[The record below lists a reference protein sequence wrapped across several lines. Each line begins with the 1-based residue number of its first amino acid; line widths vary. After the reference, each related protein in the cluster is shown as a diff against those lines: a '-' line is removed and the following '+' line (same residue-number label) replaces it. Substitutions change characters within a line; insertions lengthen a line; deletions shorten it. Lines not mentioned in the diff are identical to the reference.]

1 MKVKKS
7 FYPSFFYPNPHTLM
21 TDRRTFLAATSAA
34 AVSAATHAFAAGGE
48 GDIKIAL
55 IGCGGRGTGACS
67 QALSAGSTVKLVAV
81 VDPLAGKAQA
91 ALDILQQKHAGQV
104 SVPPDQVFT
113 EFGDWRKAFALADVV
128 LITTPP
134 GPRPFL
140 FEQAIQAGKHVF
152 MEKPVAVDASGVR
165 RVLAAAAEAK
175 RKRLNVCVGFQRRY
189 DPAYQDVVGRLHAG
203 EIGDLMFGRVYW
215 NGTSRPGYL
224 REPGES
230 ELHYQIRNWYFFT
243 WMSGDHI
250 LEQHCH
256 TLDVANWV
264 LQGRMPVRATGQGG
278 RQVRRARENGTIFDH
293 HTVEFEYA
301 DGFRLLSQCCQI
313 GGKCVRDVSEHFH
326 GLKGS
331 ANLAANGRFLLN
343 GKPPGGERRRQRSDA
358 YQLEH
363 DAFFE
368 NVRTGG
374 YRNDAEYAA
383 YSTLMA
389 VMGRMATYTGQAITW
404 EQVLASQENLVP
416 EDLSWD
422 TPPPVQPDAEG
433 WYPVAVPGTTLP
445 L

>member
-1 MKVKKS
+1 
-7 FYPSFFYPNPHTLM
+7 M
-21 TDRRTFLAATSAA
+21 TSRRTFLSATSAA
-34 AVSAATHAFAAGGE
+34 AVSAATHAFAAGTE

-81 VDPLAGKAQA
+81 VDPLEGKAQA
-91 ALDILQQKHAGQV
+91 ALDILQQKHEGQV

-140 FEQAIQAGKHVF
+140 FEQAVKAGKHVF
-152 MEKPVAVDASGVR
+152 MEKPVAVDATGVR
-165 RVLAAAAEAK
+165 RVLAAAEEAK

-203 EIGDLMFGRVYW
+203 EIGDLVHGRVYW
-215 NGTSRPGYL
+215 NGTSRPGYP

-256 TLDVANWV
+256 NLDVANWV

-343 GKPPGGERRRQRSDA
+343 GKPPGGERRRNRADA

-363 DAFFE
+363 DTFFE

-416 EDLSWD
+416 DDLSWD

>member
-1 MKVKKS
+1 
-7 FYPSFFYPNPHTLM
+7 M
-21 TDRRTFLAATSAA
+21 TSRRTFLSATSAV

-91 ALDILQQKHAGQV
+91 ALDILQQKHEGQV
-104 SVPPDQVFT
+104 SVPPEQVFT

-203 EIGDLMFGRVYW
+203 EIGDLVFGRVYW
-215 NGTSRPGYL
+215 NGTSRPGYP
-224 REPGES
+224 REAGES

-256 TLDVANWV
+256 NLDVANWV
-264 LQGRMPVRATGQGG
+264 LQGCMPVRATGQGG

-343 GKPPGGERRRQRSDA
+343 GKPPGGERRRNRADA

-363 DAFFE
+363 DVFFE

-416 EDLSWD
+416 DDLTWD

>member
-1 MKVKKS
+1 
-7 FYPSFFYPNPHTLM
+7 M
-21 TDRRTFLAATSAA
+21 TDRRTFLSATSAA
-34 AVSAATHAFAAGGE
+34 AVSAATHAFAAGTE

-81 VDPLAGKAQA
+81 VDPLEGKAQA
-91 ALDILQQKHAGQV
+91 ALDILQQKHEGQV

-140 FEQAIQAGKHVF
+140 FEQAVKAGKHVF
-152 MEKPVAVDASGVR
+152 MEKPVAVDATGVR

-203 EIGDLMFGRVYW
+203 EIGDLVFGRVYW
-215 NGTSRPGYL
+215 NGTSRPGYP
-224 REPGES
+224 REAGES

-256 TLDVANWV
+256 NLDVANWV

-343 GKPPGGERRRQRSDA
+343 GKPPGGERRRNRADA

-363 DAFFE
+363 DTFFE

-416 EDLSWD
+416 DDLSWD
-422 TPPPVQPDAEG
+422 SPPPVQPDAEG